1 MNFENPIS
9 TNESENKN
17 EEIKNID
24 NSQERKEDEL
34 SESVSDE
41 CFRHMKSG
49 EEICLALKQIGQE
62 AVDKGL
68 ENRQKGWED
77 SSNVL
82 ASMRRFEYLENASD
96 EELKEEYIKNFESQS
111 SDFYLGKILAALD
124 SESSKEG
131 FFGAYHN
138 KPVDSLSENILKIA
152 NITERLVKVAKEV
165 KSESELEK

>member
-1 MNFENPIS
+1 MNFENPIH

-24 NSQERKEDEL
+24 SGKEKKEDEL
-34 SESVSDE
+34 SESVSEE

-62 AVDKGL
+62 TVDKGL
-68 ENRQKGWED
+68 ENRQKGWEE

-111 SDFYLGKILAALD
+111 SDFYLGKILVALD

-131 FFGAYHN
+131 FFSAYHH
-138 KPVDSLSENILKIA
+138 KSVDSLSEKTLKIA
-152 NITERLVKVAKEV
+152 NIAERLVKVAKEI
-165 KSESELEK
+165 KLDSESKE

>member
-1 MNFENPIS
+1 MNFENPII
-9 TNESENKN
+9 TNKSENKN
-17 EEIKNID
+17 EEIENID
-24 NSQERKEDEL
+24 SSQEKREEEL
-34 SESVSDE
+34 SESVSEE

-62 AVDKGL
+62 VVDKGL

-82 ASMRRFEYLENASD
+82 ASMRRFEYLENVSD
-96 EELKEEYIKNFESQS
+96 EKLKEEYVKNFESQS
-111 SDFYLGKILAALD
+111 SNFYLGKILAALD

-138 KPVDSLSENILKIA
+138 KSVDNLSEKILKVA
-152 NITERLVKVAKEV
+152 NIAERLVKVAKEI
-165 KSESELEK
+165 KSESGLEK